1 MTIDQIRAKVRELT
15 NTTANDYSDAS
26 LIRDLNSEASMVQI
40 NILRDRG
47 VLEQDDSNY
56 TDLPIATFAI
66 NAGQSSYKITQD
78 EDANYILTKHKIT
91 ILKDNKRVDIPR
103 VTVAEGQ
110 QEPLESTETGF
121 PRAYYEVG
129 KSIVFTPT
137 PDTSY
142 TGQVW
147 FDRELDQIL
156 TSDTTKE
163 LGIPRAYH
171 NLVAYR
177 IAYNYAI
184 DKSLPNEN
192 SILRRIQMEEDR
204 LSQYEENRRGDEQ
217 RVMSVEVI
225 SGI

>member
-1 MTIDQIRAKVRELT
+1 MTINEIRAKVRELT

-47 VLEQDDSNY
+47 VLEHDDSNY
-56 TDLPIATFAI
+56 SDLPIATFSVV
-66 NAGQSSYKITQD
+66 AGQNAYKITQD

-91 ILKDNKRVDIPR
+91 LLRDGKRVDIPR

-110 QEPLESTETGF
+110 QSPLENTETGF
-121 PRAYYEVG
+121 PREYYEVG
-129 KSIVFTPT
+129 KSIVFSPT
-137 PDTSY
+137 PDRSM

-177 IAYNYAI
+177 VAYNYAI

-217 RVMSVEVI
+217 CVISVEVVQ
-225 SGI
+225 GL

>member
-47 VLEQDDSNY
+47 VLEHDDSNY
-56 TDLPIATFAI
+56 TDLPIATFAVT
-66 NAGQSSYKITQD
+66 AGENTYKITTD

-91 ILKDNKRVDIPR
+91 LLHEGKRVDIPR
-103 VTVAEGQ
+103 VMIAEGSQ
-110 QEPLESTETGF
+110 TALEQTETGF
-121 PRAYYEVG
+121 PREYYEVG
-129 KSIVFTPT
+129 KSIVFNPT
-137 PDTSY
+137 PAVST

-156 TSDTTKE
+156 TSDTSKE

-171 NLVAYR
+171 NVVAYR
-177 IAYNYAI
+177 VAYNYAI

-192 SILRRIQMEEDR
+192 SILRRIEMEEVR

-217 RVMSVEVI
+217 RIISVESL
-225 SGI
+225 SGM